1 MSFFQRGK
9 SQGTPSTQVLPVS
22 RLASTAHSQ
31 EADETICQNLNGVSP
46 VAQTVKTLPTMQKTQ
61 VQSLGGE
68 EPLEEQI
75 ATHCSILAWRIPTDR
90 GAWRATVHGL
100 NDEPE
105 CNHLPSNIQFSS
117 VAQSCQTL
125 CDPKNHSTPGFPDSS
140 AGKESTAMQETW
152 V

>member
-9 SQGTPSTQVLPVS
+9 SQGTPSTQVLPVA

-105 CNHLPSNIQFSS
+105 CNHLPINY
-117 VAQSCQTL
+117 QSFL
-125 CDPKNHSTPGFPDSS
+125 LLFFP
-140 AGKESTAMQETW
+140 Q
-152 V
+152 